1 MSELELIL
9 KELQEEK
16 RLRQVAEEDAR
27 VAKIE
32 RQVAE
37 ERARAAKES
46 ARAAREEHQRL
57 FGPLTVKEYVEE
69 CHALD
74 GELDV
79 VTEFTLVTEGPVVD
93 SGDRPR
99 PRLIVPWNG
108 FPQRQ
113 REILNK
119 LPSDHKFPSDQHL
132 TTRAGLKMVAQMPKL
147 IDSEDSL
154 AAHQAMAV
162 TRSVELL
169 MKEVRQNAEIRTSF
183 GIDGDVSFEKH
194 MHRSD
199 TATSVSQSTES
210 SGKKRIADEFC
221 SIKRSSTPESEIV
234 LAVQYKLPQKLPV
247 ALLVA
252 ALDNKTEMNLDT
264 GIIDEDGEG
273 FGPKQL
279 VAAVIAQ
286 LFSALVSKGL
296 RYGYIDTGEAKV
308 FLHIGD
314 DPSRIEYHLSCP
326 TSDVQGEETMHLSAV
341 SQLFAFVVQAIEA
354 PKPTK
359 EWEIAASELPIWKLK
374 RVEIQEK
381 IPRISKQSCQEA
393 DMHSPGMKPV
403 SRDRTS
409 INIRSAS
416 RSTHH
421 PPDKVDNEG
430 EASASG
436 PKAGKELPHNVGIHK
451 RPEST
456 QDVFGGLYCTHECVR
471 GLTFGGPVDGKC
483 PNAKDHGRKHIDR
496 QDFLRLMREQ
506 LKGKGA
512 HDHCKPINASGHI
525 GHLFKVRL
533 SPHGYTL
540 VAKAVG
546 PLDWRPLIHEEKMY
560 NHLRDLQGRFIPVCP
575 GFVELNGLFRCKKY
589 TSSFGC
595 FGHFLFLSYAGRPVL
610 KALPKFDDSVVSQML
625 ATLAQLHQRGVIH
638 RDAAPRNIL
647 YDDRT
652 GRYMVIDLEMSK
664 PINEEVPQATKGGRK
679 KRKIERE
686 VNMASERI
694 AAESKY
700 LLTRLSSSARTCRRR
715 FEHVDS
721 SSRILVYMEFT
732 PLYAIH

>member
-37 ERARAAKES
+37 ERARAAKER

-99 PRLIVPWNG
+99 PRLILPWNG

-113 REILNK
+113 WEILNK

-147 IDSEDSL
+147 IDSDDSL

-194 MHRSD
+194 MHRSE

-221 SIKRSSTPESEIV
+221 SIKRSSTLESEIV

-252 ALDNKTEMNLDT
+252 ALDNTTEMNLDM
-264 GIIDEDGEG
+264 GIIDEDGEE

-279 VAAVIAQ
+279 VAAVITQ
-286 LFSALVSKGL
+286 LFSTLVRKGL
-296 RYGYIDTGEAKV
+296 RFGYIDTGEARI
-308 FLHIGD
+308 FLHIGS
-314 DPSRIEYHLSCP
+314 DPSRVEYHLSCP
-326 TSDVQGEETMHLSAV
+326 TSDVRGEETMHLSAV

-374 RVEIQEK
+374 RVEIREM
-381 IPRISKQSCQEA
+381 IPRIAEQPCEEA
-393 DMHSPGMKPV
+393 DSRSPGKKPA
-403 SRDRTS
+403 SWDRTS
-409 INIRSAS
+409 IHRRPVS

-421 PPDKVDNEG
+421 SPDEVNNEQ
-430 EASASG
+430 EASDFGS
-436 PKAGKELPHNVGIHK
+436 KTVKELPQNVGIHK
-451 RPEST
+451 RPDSR
-456 QDVFGGLYCTHECVR
+456 QDVFDGLYCTHECAW
-471 GLTFGGPVDGKC
+471 GLAFGGPLDKNC

-686 VNMASERI
+686 MKMASERI

-700 LLTRLSSSARTCRRR
+700 LLAKLSSSARTCRRR
-715 FEHVDS
+715 FEHVVS

-732 PLYAIH
+732 PLYAIR